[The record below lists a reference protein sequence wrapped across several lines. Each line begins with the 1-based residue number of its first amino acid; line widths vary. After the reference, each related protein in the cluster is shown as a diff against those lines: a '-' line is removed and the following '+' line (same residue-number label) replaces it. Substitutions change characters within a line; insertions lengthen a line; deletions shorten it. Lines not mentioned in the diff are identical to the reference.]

1 MSTIKY
7 IFEKQMYRLPFAEIG
22 ELIWIWDF
30 FGSDALEEK
39 MDSCCLWE
47 KKIKF
52 EKKKEREWKTKL
64 NEICRAINERG
75 EEVAF
80 LRELEP
86 LPPLLTLLKD

>member
-7 IFEKQMYRLPFAEIG
+7 IFEKQMYRLPFVEIG

-47 KKIKF
+47 KKSNLRKRKSES
-52 EKKKEREWKTKL
+52 EKP
-64 NEICRAINERG
+64 N
-75 EEVAF
+75 
-80 LRELEP
+80 
-86 LPPLLTLLKD
+86 